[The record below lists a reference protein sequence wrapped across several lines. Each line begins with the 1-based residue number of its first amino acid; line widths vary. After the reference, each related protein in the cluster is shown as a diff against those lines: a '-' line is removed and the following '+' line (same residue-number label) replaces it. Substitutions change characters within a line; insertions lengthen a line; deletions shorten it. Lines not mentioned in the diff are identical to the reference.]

1 MSDTIRIPKLFYDDH
16 SDRFEADGYAVVK
29 PLRATKRHHHL
40 AAVDSLALRFLVW
53 DSEYYDDP
61 AQFCPSGHG
70 RCYSARA
77 THKAIKKAMGWNP
90 DEDLPRPPG
99 QDFEDLQEG

>member
-1 MSDTIRIPKLFYDDH
+1 MSGTIRIPK
-16 SDRFEADGYAVVK
+16 RFLNHHVDIFERHETVPV
-29 PLRATKRHHHL
+29 LRQAARHYYI
-40 AAVDSLALRFLVW
+40 AASDSLALRFLVW
-53 DSEYYDDP
+53 DAEYWDDFHLAERDTWP
-61 AQFCPSGHG
+61 LCH
-70 RCYSARA
+70 SARA